1 MPNVYHY
8 GHKNIRVHEL
18 IPAYS
23 DVQETECCDKQR
35 FSSGIFS
42 RKTFFLFLPPS
53 GTMLYAGVHVIF
65 QLLVFIDFD
74 DVTRIESQ
82 QRLALQETADLVTFI
97 EEILNG
103 KLHLL

>member
-1 MPNVYHY
+1 MSKKLNAVTNSVFRQVSLPE
-8 GHKNIRVHEL
+8 K
-18 IPAYS
+18 S
-23 DVQETECCDKQR
+23 
-35 FSSGIFS
+35 
-42 RKTFFLFLPPS
+42 FFLFLPPL

>member
-1 MPNVYHY
+1 MSKRLNAVTNSVFRQVSLPE
-8 GHKNIRVHEL
+8 KR
-18 IPAYS
+18 
-23 DVQETECCDKQR
+23 
-35 FSSGIFS
+35 
-42 RKTFFLFLPPS
+42 FFLFLPPS

-82 QRLALQETADLVTFI
+82 QRLALLETADLVTFI

>member
-1 MPNVYHY
+1 
-8 GHKNIRVHEL
+8 
-18 IPAYS
+18 
-23 DVQETECCDKQR
+23 
-35 FSSGIFS
+35 
-42 RKTFFLFLPPS
+42 
-53 GTMLYAGVHVIF
+53 MLYAGVHVIF

-103 KLHLL
+103 KLHLLWSVRARSSQTKSFSIDYDFAYISADHKTRFK